1 MKYIT
6 DPKEAYTLELN
17 KLQRCFSDLQEM
29 GETASDVE
37 QVGWRQVQ
45 VLQHINFILQE
56 ATQTG
61 ELLTE

>member
-37 QVGWRQVQ
+37 RVGWRQVQ

>member
-29 GETASDVE
+29 GGTASDVE
-37 QVGWRQVQ
+37 RVGWRQVQ